1 MFGTAQTSRLLIPIF
16 MVLEATM
23 TNDQSQN
30 KNPPKTEE
38 KKLYEKPTLIEFGNL
53 TELIKFDVSVNA

>member
-1 MFGTAQTSRLLIPIF
+1 
-16 MVLEATM
+16 M

-38 KKLYEKPTLIEFGNL
+38 KKLYEKPVLIEFGNL